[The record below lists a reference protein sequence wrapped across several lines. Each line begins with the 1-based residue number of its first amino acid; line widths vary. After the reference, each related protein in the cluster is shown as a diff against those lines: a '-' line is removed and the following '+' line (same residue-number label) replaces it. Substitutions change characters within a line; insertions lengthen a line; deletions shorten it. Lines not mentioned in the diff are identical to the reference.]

1 MTQIKFV
8 DLESQ
13 YFAYKKE
20 IDSEVMAVLESIKYI
35 GGPQL
40 SLLEKEL
47 QDFCGAKHAI
57 GCSSGTDALLLA
69 LMAAKI
75 QPGDEVI
82 TSSFT
87 FVSTV
92 EMICLLGAVPI
103 FVDIELSSGLL
114 NPDLIEDAITPKSKA
129 IIPVSL
135 FGQTAA
141 MDEINSIAAKHS
153 LTVIEDA
160 AQSFGAIYG
169 AAYKE
174 GDEGSSTTGRGSCAL
189 SSYACTSFYPA
200 KGLGC
205 YGDGGAVFTADEESA
220 TRIHSL
226 LNHGQSERYE
236 YTEIGI
242 NGRMDEIQAAILRV
256 KLRHYPQEIIRRRQL
271 AERYNEAL
279 QGHSSSVQPLRIL
292 PSNNSVYS
300 QYSLYAVGKG
310 DGGGGSGGASGV
322 ASGGASGGASNL
334 RDDFRR
340 QLKEA
345 GVPTAVYY
353 PKPLHLHKVFTKYGK
368 DARLP
373 LTEEAARRIFS
384 IPVHPFLTDDEQGAI
399 IHALQQL

>member
-13 YFAYKKE
+13 YLAHKQE

-35 GGPQL
+35 NGPQL

-69 LMAAKI
+69 LMAAKV

-92 EMICLLGAVPI
+92 EMICLLGAVPV

-114 NPDLIEDAITPKSKA
+114 NPDLIEDAISPKSKA

-141 MDEINSIAAKHS
+141 MDEINSIATKHS

-160 AQSFGAIYG
+160 AQSFGAVYG
-169 AAYKE
+169 TAHNGKE
-174 GDEGSSTTGRGSCAL
+174 DGATIGRGSCAL

-220 TRIHSL
+220 TRIRSL

-236 YTEIGI
+236 YIEIGI

-271 AERYNEAL
+271 AQRYDEAL
-279 QGHSSSVQPLRIL
+279 RGHSSSVQPLRIL

-300 QYSLYAVGKG
+300 QYSLYAVGEG
-310 DGGGGSGGASGV
+310 DGGTK
-322 ASGGASGGASNL
+322 L

-353 PKPLHLHKVFTKYGK
+353 PKPLHQHKVFAEYGK
-368 DARLP
+368 EARLP
-373 LTEEAARRIFS
+373 LTEEAASRIFS
-384 IPVHPFLTDDEQGAI
+384 IPVHPFLTDDEQGTI

>member
-13 YFAYKKE
+13 YLAYKKE

-160 AQSFGAIYG
+160 AQSFGAVYG
-169 AAYKE
+169 AGYKGGE
-174 GDEGSSTTGRGSCAL
+174 GEGEGEGKGKEDAAATGRGSCAL

-220 TRIHSL
+220 TRIRSL

-236 YTEIGI
+236 YIEIGI

-271 AERYNEAL
+271 AERYDEAL
-279 QGHSSSVQPLRIL
+279 RGHSSSVQPLRIL

-310 DGGGGSGGASGV
+310 EGESGGGSGGG
-322 ASGGASGGASNL
+322 SNL

-353 PKPLHLHKVFTKYGK
+353 PKPLHQHKVFTEYGK
-368 DARLP
+368 EARLP
-373 LTEEAARRIFS
+373 LTEEAASRIFS

>member
-1 MTQIKFV
+1 M
-8 DLESQ
+8 
-13 YFAYKKE
+13 
-20 IDSEVMAVLESIKYI
+20 
-35 GGPQL
+35 
-40 SLLEKEL
+40 
-47 QDFCGAKHAI
+47 
-57 GCSSGTDALLLA
+57 
-69 LMAAKI
+69 
-75 QPGDEVI
+75 
-82 TSSFT
+82 
-87 FVSTV
+87 
-92 EMICLLGAVPI
+92 
-103 FVDIELSSGLL
+103 
-114 NPDLIEDAITPKSKA
+114 
-129 IIPVSL
+129 
-135 FGQTAA
+135 
-141 MDEINSIAAKHS
+141 
-153 LTVIEDA
+153 
-160 AQSFGAIYG
+160 
-169 AAYKE
+169 
-174 GDEGSSTTGRGSCAL
+174 

-220 TRIHSL
+220 TRIRSL

-236 YTEIGI
+236 YIEIGI

-271 AERYNEAL
+271 AERYDEAL
-279 QGHSSSVQPLRIL
+279 RGHSSSVQPLRIL

-310 DGGGGSGGASGV
+310 EGESGGG
-322 ASGGASGGASNL
+322 SGGASNL

-353 PKPLHLHKVFTKYGK
+353 PKPLHRHKVFIEYGK

-373 LTEEAARRIFS
+373 LTEEAASRIFS

>member
-13 YFAYKKE
+13 YLAYKQE

-92 EMICLLGAVPI
+92 EMICLLGAVPV

-114 NPDLIEDAITPKSKA
+114 NPDLIEDAISPKSKA

-160 AQSFGAIYG
+160 AQSFGAV
-169 AAYKE
+169 YK
-174 GDEGSSTTGRGSCAL
+174 GKEGSSATGRGSCAL

-220 TRIHSL
+220 TRIRSL

-236 YTEIGI
+236 YIEIGI

-271 AERYNEAL
+271 AQRYDEAL
-279 QGHSSSVQPLRIL
+279 RGHSSSVQPLRIL

-310 DGGGGSGGASGV
+310 DGDGGGGSD
-322 ASGGASGGASNL
+322 L

-353 PKPLHLHKVFTKYGK
+353 PKPLHQHKVFTEYGK

-373 LTEEAARRIFS
+373 LTEEAASRIFS

>member
-13 YFAYKKE
+13 YLAHKQE

-160 AQSFGAIYG
+160 AQSFGAVYG
-169 AAYKE
+169 AGYKGGE
-174 GDEGSSTTGRGSCAL
+174 GEGEGR
-189 SSYACTSFYPA
+189 
-200 KGLGC
+200 K
-205 YGDGGAVFTADEESA
+205 
-220 TRIHSL
+220 
-226 LNHGQSERYE
+226 ERE
-236 YTEIGI
+236 KKT
-242 NGRMDEIQAAILRV
+242 L
-256 KLRHYPQEIIRRRQL
+256 PQQ
-271 AERYNEAL
+271 
-279 QGHSSSVQPLRIL
+279 V
-292 PSNNSVYS
+292 V
-300 QYSLYAVGKG
+300 V
-310 DGGGGSGGASGV
+310 
-322 ASGGASGGASNL
+322 
-334 RDDFRR
+334 
-340 QLKEA
+340 
-345 GVPTAVYY
+345 
-353 PKPLHLHKVFTKYGK
+353 
-368 DARLP
+368 
-373 LTEEAARRIFS
+373 
-384 IPVHPFLTDDEQGAI
+384 PVH
-399 IHALQQL
+399 

>member
-13 YFAYKKE
+13 YLAHKQE

-69 LMAAKI
+69 LMAAKV

-92 EMICLLGAVPI
+92 EMICLLGAVPV

-114 NPDLIEDAITPKSKA
+114 NPDLIEDAISPKSKA

-160 AQSFGAIYG
+160 AQSFGAV
-169 AAYKE
+169 YKGGK
-174 GDEGSSTTGRGSCAL
+174 GDASTTGRGSCAL

-220 TRIHSL
+220 TRIRSL

-236 YTEIGI
+236 YIEIGI

-271 AERYNEAL
+271 AQRYDEAL
-279 QGHSSSVQPLRIL
+279 RGYSSSVQPLRIL

-310 DGGGGSGGASGV
+310 DGGGGSGA
-322 ASGGASGGASNL
+322 APGGASRL

-353 PKPLHLHKVFTKYGK
+353 PKPLHQHKVFTEYGK
-368 DARLP
+368 EARLP
-373 LTEEAARRIFS
+373 LTEEAASRIFS
-384 IPVHPFLTDDEQGAI
+384 IPVHPFLTDDEQGTI

>member
-13 YFAYKKE
+13 YLAYKKE

-69 LMAAKI
+69 LMAAKV

-92 EMICLLGAVPI
+92 EMICLLGAVPV

-114 NPDLIEDAITPKSKA
+114 NPDLIEDAISPKSKA

-160 AQSFGAIYG
+160 AQSFGAV
-169 AAYKE
+169 YKGE
-174 GDEGSSTTGRGSCAL
+174 EEKRKEDSATTGRGSCAL

-220 TRIHSL
+220 TRIRSL

-236 YTEIGI
+236 YIEIGI

-271 AERYNEAL
+271 AQRYDEAL
-279 QGHSSSVQPLRIL
+279 RGHSSSVQPLRIL

-300 QYSLYAVGKG
+300 QYSLYAVGEG
-310 DGGGGSGGASGV
+310 DGGSD
-322 ASGGASGGASNL
+322 L
-334 RDDFRR
+334 RNDFRR

-353 PKPLHLHKVFTKYGK
+353 PKPLHQHKVFTEYGK

-373 LTEEAARRIFS
+373 LTEEAASRIFS

>member
-13 YFAYKKE
+13 YLAYKKE

-160 AQSFGAIYG
+160 AQSFGAVYG
-169 AAYKE
+169 AGYKGGE
-174 GDEGSSTTGRGSCAL
+174 GEGERKGKEDAAATGRGSCAL

-220 TRIHSL
+220 TRIRSL

-236 YTEIGI
+236 YIEIGI

-271 AERYNEAL
+271 AERYDEAL
-279 QGHSSSVQPLRIL
+279 RGHSSSVQPLRIL

-310 DGGGGSGGASGV
+310 EGESGGGSGGGSK
-322 ASGGASGGASNL
+322 L

-353 PKPLHLHKVFTKYGK
+353 PKPLHQHKVFIEYGK

-373 LTEEAARRIFS
+373 LTEEAASRIFS

>member
-13 YFAYKKE
+13 YLAYKQE

-69 LMAAKI
+69 LMAAKV

-92 EMICLLGAVPI
+92 EMICLLGAVPV

-114 NPDLIEDAITPKSKA
+114 NPDLIEDAISPKSKA

-160 AQSFGAIYG
+160 AQSFGAV
-169 AAYKE
+169 YKGSE
-174 GDEGSSTTGRGSCAL
+174 ENGGSSATERGSCAL

-220 TRIHSL
+220 TRIRSL

-236 YTEIGI
+236 YIEIGI

-271 AERYNEAL
+271 AQRYDEAL
-279 QGHSSSVQPLRIL
+279 RGHSSSVQPLRIL

-310 DGGGGSGGASGV
+310 KGKGDGGGG
-322 ASGGASGGASNL
+322 SNL

-353 PKPLHLHKVFTKYGK
+353 PKPLHQHKVFTEYGK

-373 LTEEAARRIFS
+373 LTEEAASRIFS
-384 IPVHPFLTDDEQGAI
+384 IPVHPFLTDDEQGTI